1 MIALEGDINMGNNQ
15 IKNDAITRQK
25 DDFAQWYTDVCRKAE
40 LMDYSSVK
48 GFIIYRPYGYAIWEE
63 IQHYLDKRFKETGHS
78 NVYMPTVIPES
89 LLQKEKDHVAG
100 FAPECLIANI
110 GGGQKIDDPLVIRPT
125 SETLFCEHY
134 AKIISSYRDLPK
146 LYNQWCS
153 VVRWEKTTRPF
164 LRGAEFLWQEG
175 HTMHETEQEARVETL
190 KMLEIYDDLGRD
202 ILAIPFMK
210 GRKTDKE
217 KFAGALETYSIEAL
231 MPDGKAL
238 QSGTT
243 HYFGVDFSKAFNV
256 TFQGRDGVVHNPHQ
270 TSWGV
275 STRLLGAIIMVHGDD
290 NGLVLPPQVAPIQIV
305 VIPIAQQKPGVI
317 PAARELYELLNKA
330 GYRVKLDES
339 DHTPGWKFSEYE
351 MKGVP
356 LRVEI
361 GPRDIEKGVVSL
373 VKRNDSSKI
382 EINKEDLIKEVD
394 VLLKVIQKEMY
405 EKAYRYLLDHVTEVH
420 NIDELKI
427 ALEKGGYAKMMWCGE
442 QCCEDKIKE
451 LTTATARCIP
461 FNQIHFDDTC
471 PICGKKAKK
480 VVLFAKAY

>member
-1 MIALEGDINMGNNQ
+1 MENKQ
-15 IKNDAITRQK
+15 IKNQAITRQE
-25 DDFAQWYTDVCRKAE
+25 DDFAQWYTDVCKKAE

-63 IQHYLDKRFKETGHS
+63 IQNYLNKRFKETGHE
-78 NVYMPTVIPES
+78 NVYMPTVIPTS
-89 LLQKEKDHVAG
+89 LLQKEKDHIEG
-100 FAPECLIANI
+100 FAPECLVANI
-110 GGGQKIDDPLVIRPT
+110 GGGQKIDDPLIIRPT

-175 HTMHETEQEARVETL
+175 HTMHESEEEARTETL

-202 ILAIPFMK
+202 VLAIPFMK
-210 GRKTDKE
+210 GRKTEKE

-243 HYFGVDFSKAFNV
+243 HYFGQGFAKAFGIQ
-256 TFQGRDGVVHNPHQ
+256 FQGRDGKLNNPYQ

-290 NGLVLPPQVAPIQIV
+290 NGLVLPPFVAPIQAV

-317 PAARELYELLNKA
+317 PAARELEKLLKEA
-330 GYRVKLDES
+330 GIRVKLDES
-339 DHTPGWKFSEYE
+339 DKTPGWKFSEYE

-356 LRVEI
+356 VRVEI
-361 GPRDIEKGVVSL
+361 GPRDIENGVVTL
-373 VKRNDSSKI
+373 VKRNTGEKI
-382 EINKEDLIKEVD
+382 SVKKEEMVETVKQLMETIH
-394 VLLKVIQKEMY
+394 KEMY
-405 EKAYRYLLDHVTEVH
+405 QKAFRYLLDHITEVH
-420 NIDELKI
+420 NMEELNK
-427 ALEKGGYAKMMWCGE
+427 ALEKGGYAKMMWCE
-442 QCCEDKIKE
+442 DEACENKIKE
-451 LTTATARCIP
+451 LTNATARCIP
-461 FNQIHFDDTC
+461 FDQIPFDDKC
-471 PICGKKAKK
+471 PVCGKKAKK
-480 VVLFAKAY
+480 IVLFAKAY

>member
-1 MIALEGDINMGNNQ
+1 MAQ
-15 IKNDAITRQK
+15 IKNEAITRQE

-63 IQHYLDKRFKETGHS
+63 IQNYLNKRFKETGHE
-78 NVYMPTVIPES
+78 NVYMPTVVPSS
-89 LLQKEKDHVAG
+89 LLQKEKDHVEG
-100 FAPECLIANI
+100 FAPECLVATE
-110 GGGQKIDDPLVIRPT
+110 GGGNKIDDPLIIVPT
-125 SETLFCEHY
+125 SETLFCEHF
-134 AKIISSYRDLPK
+134 AKVINSYRDLPK
-146 LYNQWCS
+146 LYNQWRS

-175 HTMHETEQEARVETL
+175 HTMHETEIEARTEAL

-202 ILAIPFMK
+202 LLAIPFSK
-210 GRKTDKE
+210 GRKTEKE

-243 HYFGVDFSKAFNV
+243 HYFGDGFARAFGIQ
-256 TFQGRDGVVHNPHQ
+256 FQGRDGKLATPHQ

-290 NGLVLPPQVAPIQIV
+290 NGLVLPPYVAPIQV
-305 VIPIAQQKPGVI
+305 VIIPVAQNKPGVL
-317 PAARELYELLNKA
+317 PSARELYKTISEA
-330 GYRVKLDES
+330 GYRVKIDES
-339 DHTPGWKFSEYE
+339 DKTPGWKFSEYE

-361 GPRDIEKGVVSL
+361 GPRDIENGVVTIA
-373 VKRNDSSKI
+373 KRNSGEKI
-382 EINKEDLIKEVD
+382 TVEREKLVEKINELIPQIH
-394 VLLKVIQKEMY
+394 LEMY
-405 EKAYRYLLDHVTEVH
+405 QKANEYLLEHTTQVNSFEEF
-420 NIDELKI
+420 NK
-427 ALEKGGYAKMMWCGE
+427 ALEKGGYAKMMWCGDRA
-442 QCCEDKIKE
+442 CEDRIKE
-451 LTTATARCIP
+451 MTNATARCIP
-461 FNQIHFDDTC
+461 FNQMPFGETC
-471 PICGKKAKK
+471 PCCGKPAKK